1 LTVRGAA
8 HKGKFST
15 AGVDSTELGRILR
28 DLARFNGAMLGHWPV
43 LQWLGRAI
51 KDVPVEQSL
60 TFVDIGCGYGDLLR
74 AVRGWV
80 RKRGRAMKLIGIDLS
95 PQVIDIARD
104 ATDAADDIEYQ
115 AADVFE
121 FKPTVPIDFVT
132 NSLLTHHLT
141 DEMIMCFFALD
152 GGFGPTWL
160 GHLRPAAKPGA
171 FLFYSARRLAAANPS
186 GCGHDGRI
194 SVARSLTR
202 AEWEMLIARA
212 GISRGAV
219 QLRCFM
225 FRFAIGRLK

>member
-1 LTVRGAA
+1 MRGAA

-141 DEMIMCFFALD
+141 DEMIMCF
-152 GGFGPTWL
+152 
-160 GHLRPAAKPGA
+160 LRWMET
-171 FLFYSARRLAAANPS
+171 SARRGWVIYDLQRSRVPFYFIPLAGLLLRIHPVVVMTGAFPS
-186 GCGHDGRI
+186 
-194 SVARSLTR
+194 R
-202 AEWEMLIARA
+202 AH
-212 GISRGAV
+212 
-219 QLRCFM
+219 
-225 FRFAIGRLK
+225 